1 MRWNITATITSQNQT
16 QRIDEIIKNLLINR
30 GVVTPIDRN
39 TFLDPD
45 SPLAITPK
53 QVDINPQSLKKALSL
68 IRHAIDNHTPI
79 LVYGDYDADGITATA
94 ILWETLHALKANATP
109 FIPSRHE
116 HGYGLSIKGLKDAL
130 NQISS
135 PATNHPLIITV
146 DNGVVAHEAVE
157 WAKENGYQIIITD
170 HHQPSETLPAAD
182 ALIHSTIVSGAG
194 VAWLLSKELSPS
206 MAEKTLDL
214 VCIGTIAD
222 MMPLLG
228 VNRQIVTAGLV
239 SLKNT
244 NRPGI
249 QALFTEAHV
258 DVSAPITPGVVNYS
272 IAPRLNAMGRLEHA
286 IDSLRLLCTTNKDRA
301 EQLASLLG
309 DTNRNRQD
317 LTQTLLEHAKTA
329 VGKEATDHIIVIDHE
344 DYHEGIIGLIAGKLV
359 ETYYRPSIVIS
370 RKEGISKASARSVSG
385 INITEL
391 IRAHSHLLLG
401 VGGHPMAAGFSID
414 TTQINTFKQT
424 IIEYANAHLTKAELE
439 PSLTIDCL
447 IDPADLTVSL
457 FEAIEQLQPFGIGN
471 PQPICA
477 IKNMSIVST
486 QPIGNQHQHLKVMLT
501 SSAGQFIT
509 ALWFQAPAWAQAL
522 ESDQVVDCAGILNQN
537 TWRNKTTIQLILK
550 DVVVSQA

>member
-1 MRWNITATITSQNQT
+1 MRWNIATSITSQNQT
-16 QRIDEIIKNLLINR
+16 ERIEDIINNLLINR
-30 GVVTPIDRN
+30 GLTNATKRN
-39 TFLDPD
+39 AFLNPD
-45 SPLAITPK
+45 SPQSVSPK
-53 QVDINPQSLKKALSL
+53 QVGINTQNLKKALSL
-68 IRHAIDNHTPI
+68 IHQAINNKIPI

-130 NQISS
+130 AQISS
-135 PATNHPLIITV
+135 PTTNHPLIITV
-146 DNGVVAHEAVE
+146 DNGIVAHEAVI
-157 WAKENGYQIIITD
+157 WAKENGYSIIITD
-170 HHQPSETLPAAD
+170 HHQPSETIPPAD
-182 ALIHSTIVSGAG
+182 ALIHSTIISGAG
-194 VAWLLSKELSPS
+194 VAWLLSKELSKH

-228 VNRQIVTAGLV
+228 INRQIVTAGLV
-239 SLKNT
+239 SLKKT

-249 QALFTEAHV
+249 QALFSEAHV
-258 DVSAPITPGVVNYS
+258 DPNAPITPGVVNYS

-329 VGKEATDHIIVIDHE
+329 VGKEATDHIIVIDHQ

-370 RKEGISKASARSVSG
+370 RKEGISKASARSISG
-385 INITEL
+385 INITKL
-391 IRAHSHLLLG
+391 IRTHSHLLLG

-414 TTQINTFKQT
+414 TAQIDTFKQT
-424 IIEYANAHLTKAELE
+424 IIKYANSNLTKAELE
-439 PSLTIDCL
+439 PSLKIDCL
-447 IDPADLTVSL
+447 IDSADLNIPL

-471 PQPICA
+471 PQPIFA
-477 IKNMSIVST
+477 LKELKIVSS
-486 QPIGNQHQHLKVMLT
+486 QAIGNQQQHLKLVLQ
-501 SSAGQFIT
+501 SNSGQFIS
-509 ALWFQAPAWAQAL
+509 ALWFQAPEWTQTL
-522 ESDQVVDCAGILNQN
+522 KYDQVIDCAGILNQN

-550 DVVVSQA
+550 DVVVSTG